1 MKDYQKEY
9 KKAYA
14 KALKEN
20 FSLVRKQL
28 RDKDTGLMKK
38 ITNRAKEYGIS
49 ESAIIKDIQKCDTA
63 IIPFAKNPA
72 KQNFYENTACQMI
85 QNMIGV
91 ENFQKLPN
99 HSTYVCNDSS
109 IQREELKTYPTAKT
123 IDFKWEYKDY
133 TIYASHKYTKDS
145 GGSQDNQYKDL
156 QEFIKQSRDTKLPK
170 VIFIAIADGDYYMSE
185 NGRAGTTKM
194 EHLASLCTRKVIAC
208 RMENLIEQLNSVCK

>member
-1 MKDYQKEY
+1 MKDYQKKY

-28 RDKDTGLMKK
+28 QDKDTDLMKK

-49 ESAIIKDIQKCDTA
+49 ESIIIKDIQKCDTA
-63 IIPFAKNPA
+63 IIPFAKSPA

-85 QNMIGV
+85 QNMTGV

-99 HSTYVCNDSS
+99 HSTYVCNGSI
-109 IQREELKTYPTAKT
+109 IQRKELKIYPSAKT
-123 IDFKWEYKDY
+123 IDFKWQYKEH
-133 TIYASHKYTKDS
+133 TIFASHKYTKDS
-145 GGSQDNQYKDL
+145 GGSQDNQYRDV
-156 QEFIKQSRDTKLPK
+156 QEFIRQSRDTKLSK
-170 VIFIAIADGDYYMSE
+170 TIFIAIADGDYYMTE
-185 NGRAGTTKM
+185 NGKAGTTKI

-208 RMENLIEQLNSVCK
+208 RMENAELDSVCK